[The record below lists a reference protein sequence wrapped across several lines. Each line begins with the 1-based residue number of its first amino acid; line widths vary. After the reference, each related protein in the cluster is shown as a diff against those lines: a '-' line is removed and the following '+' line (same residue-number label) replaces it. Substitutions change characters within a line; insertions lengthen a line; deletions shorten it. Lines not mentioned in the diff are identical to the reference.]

1 MGVQG
6 GDGMQTQF
14 HQDIEV
20 TFSMSGTTDNGL
32 TFGASVQLD
41 EGGTTGAGT
50 NVFDDQGYAVFLS
63 GNFGTVTMGDTDG
76 ALDWALTE
84 NVGNPGS
91 IADNE
96 TGHAG
101 YLGSFLDGAYDG
113 QILRYDTTFGDIGF
127 AASVEMDHTGVRD
140 EGVAVGIRYGMN
152 LGGADL
158 NLGLGYQSA
167 TFASTVTAGVG
178 ALTVAGINIYSL
190 LNAGDQAFLNGNSGY
205 QVDVDAVGLSANLSM
220 GNLVAGASFTN
231 YDATHQFGTGE
242 MDHVA
247 LSLGYSMDAISV
259 GLNWGQADGTF
270 TVGGTTYAIDQQG
283 WGAAAAYDLGGGASL
298 HVGYGSTQNGADNYS
313 FGLAMSF

>member
-14 HQDIEV
+14 HQDVEV
-20 TFSMSGTTDNGL
+20 TFTMSGTTDNGL
-32 TFGASVQLD
+32 TFGTSVQLD

-76 ALDWALTE
+76 ALDWAMTE

-101 YLGSFLDGAYDG
+101 YMGSFLDGAYDG
-113 QILRYDTTFGDIGF
+113 QILRYDTTFGDFGF
-127 AASVEMDHTGVRD
+127 AASVEMDQTGVRD
-140 EGVAVGIRYGMN
+140 EGVAVGIRYGLD
-152 LGGADL
+152 LGGTDL

-167 TFASTVTAGVG
+167 TYAADGAGQLSIVGVDIDALVGFALPA
-178 ALTVAGINIYSL
+178 N
-190 LNAGDQAFLNGNSGY
+190 Y
-205 QVDVDAVGLSANLSM
+205 QVDVDAIGISANLSM
-220 GNLVAGASFTN
+220 GNMVAGVAFTSFDASFI
-231 YDATHQFGTGE
+231 DGSAEG
-242 MDHVA
+242 DHVG
-247 LSLGYSMDAISV
+247 LSLGYSMDALSV
-259 GLNWGQADGTF
+259 GVNWGQMDGTV
-270 TVGGTTYAIDQQG
+270 TAPGGPYSIDMQG
-283 WGAAAAYDLGGGASL
+283 WGAAAAYDLGGGAAL
-298 HVGYGSTQNGADNYS
+298 HLGYGSTQNGADNWS